1 MAIFLNDD
9 IECRKSEPL
18 DTRVRVPNQAGLIA
32 LNPLYNYIGMLVIT
46 LDTLGVYQ
54 LTVNDGTTAS
64 DWELKT
70 FYTDALVNTFL
81 TDGSVSSVVF
91 GTDTSLTWNATD
103 FTLDM
108 PLNGV
113 TVQLGQE
120 TVARVLNNTGIAM
133 TNGQVVIVSGA
144 SGNRLTVALAD
155 NTTDLTSGA
164 ILGIVT
170 EPIANNQQGFAT
182 ITGLVR
188 GLNTSAFTEGDVLYL
203 GSSGAITNVKPVTP
217 LHLVTVGYC
226 VRSHATEGSIFSH
239 PQNGYELDELHDVL
253 ITSAQNNDVLSW
265 NSTSSYWENVALPS
279 APVTSVNGDVGVV
292 VLDTDNINEGSSNL
306 YYTESRVSLNTSVAA
321 NTAKISFDSTSS
333 TRLANTSG
341 TNTGDQD
348 LTNLVDLTTNQS
360 IGGDKTFT
368 GSTVAGSLSAY
379 RPVGSEINVN
389 TDLTQINANTFYNVN
404 ALGGAITIN
413 VADTSNALFPIG
425 SEFEFSPIDLTSDV
439 NFAAL
444 GIQTINSVDG
454 HLRLDKPFSGSILK
468 KTAVNTWLLIGTLKL

>member
-91 GTDTSLTWNATD
+91 GTDTSLIWNPTD

-120 TVARVLNNTGIAM
+120 TVARILNNTGS
-133 TNGQVVIVSGA
+133 TLLNGKVVRVTGA
-144 SGNRLTVALAD
+144 SGQRLTAALAD
-155 NTTDLTSGA
+155 NTSDITSA
-164 ILGIVT
+164 TILGIMTQDVL
-170 EPIANNQQGFAT
+170 NNQQGFAT
-182 ITGLVR
+182 LAGLVR
-188 GLNTSAFTEGDVLYL
+188 DLNTSSFTEGDVLYL
-203 GSSGAITNVKPVTP
+203 GGSGAVTNVKPVTP

-226 VRSHATEGSIFSH
+226 VRSHATQGSIFSH

-265 NSTSSYWENVALPS
+265 NSASSYWENVALPS

-348 LTNLVDLTTNQS
+348 LSNLVDLTTNQS
-360 IGGDKTFT
+360 IGGDKIFT
-368 GSTVAGSLSAY
+368 GATIAGSLAAY
-379 RPVGSEINVN
+379 RPVINKTASFTLSATELN
-389 TDLTQINANTFYNVN
+389 KGCKLD
-404 ALGGAITIN
+404 ITTAVVIS
-413 VADTSNALFPIG
+413 VDASSDSAFPIG
-425 SEFEFSPIDLTSDV
+425 GEIEFYWYSDSGTNTITITASGGQTV
-439 NFAAL
+439 ISADAAITL
-444 GIQTINSVDG
+444 SKV
-454 HLRLDKPFSGSILK
+454 GSCAVLK
-468 KTAVNTWLLIGTLKL
+468 KVAASSWILTGGLS

>member
-1 MAIFLNDD
+1 MA
-9 IECRKSEPL
+9 
-18 DTRVRVPNQAGLIA
+18 TRAEVTTVINTQ
-32 LNPLYNYIGMLVIT
+32 NPDN
-46 LDTLGVYQ
+46 
-54 LTVNDGTTAS
+54 TTALITPLATRTSQKAINDNSFNLSS
-64 DWELKT
+64 DN
-70 FYTDALVNTFL
+70 TDNITEGATNLYYADSLVNTFL

-108 PLNGV
+108 PLGGV
-113 TVQLGQE
+113 TIQLGQE
-120 TVARVLNNTGIAM
+120 TVARVLNNTGTAM
-133 TNGQVVIVSGA
+133 TDGQVVIISGA
-144 SGNRLTVALAD
+144 SGQRLTVALAD
-155 NTTDLTSGA
+155 NSSDITSGA
-164 ILGIVT
+164 ILGIIT

-188 GLNTSAFTEGDVLYL
+188 NLNTSAFTEGDVLYL
-203 GSSGAITNVKPVTP
+203 GSSGVITNVKPVTP

-226 VRSHATEGSIFSH
+226 VRSHATEGTIFSH

-265 NSTSSYWENVALPS
+265 NSASSYWENVALPS

-348 LTNLVDLTTNQS
+348 LSNLVDLTTNQS
-360 IGGDKTFT
+360 IGGDKIFT
-368 GSTVAGSLSAY
+368 GATIAGSLAAY
-379 RPVGSEINVN
+379 RPVINKTASFTLSATELN
-389 TDLTQINANTFYNVN
+389 KGCKLD
-404 ALGGAITIN
+404 ITTAVVIS
-413 VADTSNALFPIG
+413 VDASSDSAFPIG
-425 SEFEFSPIDLTSDV
+425 GEIEFYWYSDSGTNTITITASGGQTVVPPIE
-439 NFAAL
+439 
-444 GIQTINSVDG
+444 
-454 HLRLDKPFSGSILK
+454 
-468 KTAVNTWLLIGTLKL
+468 

>member
-91 GTDTSLTWNATD
+91 GTDTSLIWNPTD

-108 PLNGV
+108 PLGGV
-113 TVQLGQE
+113 TIQLGQE
-120 TVARVLNNTGIAM
+120 TVARILNNTGS
-133 TNGQVVIVSGA
+133 TLLNGKVVRVTGA
-144 SGNRLTVALAD
+144 SGQRLTAALAD
-155 NTTDLTSGA
+155 NTSDITSA
-164 ILGIVT
+164 TILGIMTQDVL
-170 EPIANNQQGFAT
+170 NNQQGFAT
-182 ITGLVR
+182 LAGLVR
-188 GLNTSAFTEGDVLYL
+188 DLNTSSFAEGDVLYL
-203 GSSGAITNVKPVTP
+203 GSSGAVTNVKPVTP

-226 VRSHATEGSIFSH
+226 VRSHATQGSIFSH

-265 NSTSSYWENVALPS
+265 NSASSYWENVALPS

-348 LTNLVDLTTNQS
+348 LSNLVDLTTNQS
-360 IGGDKTFT
+360 IGGDKIFT
-368 GSTVAGSLSAY
+368 GATIAGSLAAY
-379 RPVGSEINVN
+379 RPVINKTASFTLSATELN
-389 TDLTQINANTFYNVN
+389 KGCKLDITT
-404 ALGGAITIN
+404 AIVIS
-413 VADTSNALFPIG
+413 VDASSDSAFPIG
-425 SEFEFSPIDLTSDV
+425 GEIEFYWYSDSGTNTITITASGGQTV
-439 NFAAL
+439 ISADAAITL
-444 GIQTINSVDG
+444 SKV
-454 HLRLDKPFSGSILK
+454 GSCAVLK
-468 KTAVNTWLLIGTLKL
+468 KVAASSWILTGGLS

>member
-91 GTDTSLTWNATD
+91 GTDTSLIWNPTD

-108 PLNGV
+108 PLGGV
-113 TVQLGQE
+113 TIQLGQE
-120 TVARVLNNTGIAM
+120 TVARILNNTGS
-133 TNGQVVIVSGA
+133 TLLNGKVVRVTGA
-144 SGNRLTVALAD
+144 SGQRLTAALAD
-155 NTTDLTSGA
+155 NTSDITSA
-164 ILGIVT
+164 TILGIMTQDVL
-170 EPIANNQQGFAT
+170 NNQQGFAT
-182 ITGLVR
+182 LAGLVR
-188 GLNTSAFTEGDVLYL
+188 DLNTSSFAEGDVLYL
-203 GSSGAITNVKPVTP
+203 GSSGAVTNVKPVTP

-226 VRSHATEGSIFSH
+226 VRSHATQGSIFSH

-265 NSTSSYWENVALPS
+265 NSASSYWENVALPS

-348 LTNLVDLTTNQS
+348 LSNLVDLTTNQS
-360 IGGDKTFT
+360 IGGDKIFT
-368 GSTVAGSLSAY
+368 GSTVAGSLAAY
-379 RPVGSEINVN
+379 RPVINKTASFTLSATELN
-389 TDLTQINANTFYNVN
+389 KGCKLDITT
-404 ALGGAITIN
+404 AIVIS
-413 VADTSNALFPIG
+413 VDASSDSAFPIG
-425 SEFEFSPIDLTSDV
+425 GEIEFYWYSDSGTNTITITASGGQTV
-439 NFAAL
+439 ISADAAITL
-444 GIQTINSVDG
+444 SKV
-454 HLRLDKPFSGSILK
+454 GSCAVLK
-468 KTAVNTWLLIGTLKL
+468 KVAASSWILTGGLS

>member
-18 DTRVRVPNQAGLIA
+18 DTRVRVPAQADLIA

-120 TVARVLNNTGIAM
+120 TVARILNKTGSTLNNGKVVRVTGA
-133 TNGQVVIVSGA
+133 Q
-144 SGNRLTVALAD
+144 GNRMTAALAD
-155 NTTDLTSGA
+155 NSSDATSGT
-164 ILGIVT
+164 ILGIMTQDV
-170 EPIANNQQGFAT
+170 ANNQQGFAT
-182 ITGLVR
+182 TVGLVR
-188 GLNTSAFTEGDVLYL
+188 DIDTSAFADGDVLYL
-203 GSSGAITNVKPVTP
+203 GSAGAITNVQPATP
-217 LHLVTVGYC
+217 LHLITVGYC
-226 VRSHATEGSIFSH
+226 VRSHATQGSIFSH

-265 NSTSSYWENVALPS
+265 NTAGSYWENVALP
-279 APVTSVNGDVGVV
+279 
-292 VLDTDNINEGSSNL
+292 
-306 YYTESRVSLNTSVAA
+306 AA
-321 NTAKISFDSTSS
+321 
-333 TRLANTSG
+333 
-341 TNTGDQD
+341 
-348 LTNLVDLTTNQS
+348 VDLTTNQS

-368 GSTVAGSLSAY
+368 GATVAGSLAAY
-379 RPVGSEINVN
+379 RPVGSEINAN
-389 TDLTQINANTFYNVN
+389 ADLTQITGNTFYNVN
-404 ALGGAITIN
+404 ASGVAITIE
-413 VADTSNALFPIG
+413 VDDTSDVLFPIG
-425 SEFEFSPIDLTSDV
+425 TEFEFSPIDLTNDV
-439 NFAAL
+439 AFSAL
-444 GIQTINSVDG
+444 GAQTINSVDG
-454 HLRLDKPFSGSILK
+454 YLKLDKPFSGTILK
-468 KTAVNTWLLIGTLKL
+468 KTAVNTWLLIGTLKA

>member
-9 IECRKSEPL
+9 IECRKAEPL
-18 DTRVRVPNQAGLIA
+18 DTRVRVPAQADLIA

-54 LTVNDGTTAS
+54 LTANDGTTAS

-91 GTDTSLTWNATD
+91 GTDTSLIWNATD

-108 PLNGV
+108 PLDGV
-113 TVQLGQE
+113 TIQLGQE
-120 TVARVLNNTGIAM
+120 TVARVLNNTGTAM

-144 SGNRLTVALAD
+144 SGNRLTAALAD

-188 GLNTSAFTEGDVLYL
+188 GLNTSSFNEGDVLYL

-226 VRSHATEGSIFSH
+226 VRSHATQGSIFSH

-265 NSTSSYWENVALPS
+265 NSTGSYWENVALPS

-321 NTAKISFDSTSS
+321 NTAKISFDSASS

-348 LTNLVDLTTNQS
+348 LSNLVDLTTNQI
-360 IGGDKTFT
+360 IGGDKIFT
-368 GSTVAGSLSAY
+368 GSTVAGSLAAY
-379 RPVGSEINVN
+379 RPVINKTASFTLSATELNKGCKLDITTAVVISVDASSDSAFPIGGEIEFYWYSDSGTN
-389 TDLTQINANTFYNVN
+389 TITIT
-404 ALGGAITIN
+404 ALGGQTVVSADAAITLSK
-413 VADTSNALFPIG
+413 VG
-425 SEFEFSPIDLTSDV
+425 SCAV
-439 NFAAL
+439 
-444 GIQTINSVDG
+444 
-454 HLRLDKPFSGSILK
+454 LK
-468 KTAVNTWLLIGTLKL
+468 KVAASSWILTGGLA

>member
-91 GTDTSLTWNATD
+91 GTDTSLIWNPTD

-108 PLNGV
+108 PLGGV
-113 TVQLGQE
+113 TIQLGQE
-120 TVARVLNNTGIAM
+120 TVARILNNTGS
-133 TNGQVVIVSGA
+133 TLLNGKVVRVTGA
-144 SGNRLTVALAD
+144 SGQRLTAALAD
-155 NTTDLTSGA
+155 NTSDITSA
-164 ILGIVT
+164 TILGIMTQDVL
-170 EPIANNQQGFAT
+170 NNQQGFAT
-182 ITGLVR
+182 LAGLVR
-188 GLNTSAFTEGDVLYL
+188 DLNTSSFAEGDVLYL
-203 GSSGAITNVKPVTP
+203 GSSGAVTNVKPVTP

-226 VRSHATEGSIFSH
+226 VRSHATQGSIFSH

-265 NSTSSYWENVALPS
+265 NSASSYWENVALPS

-321 NTAKISFDSTSS
+321 NTAKISFDSASS

-348 LTNLVDLTTNQS
+348 LSNLVDLTTNQS
-360 IGGDKTFT
+360 IGGDKIFT
-368 GSTVAGSLSAY
+368 GATIAGSLAAY
-379 RPVGSEINVN
+379 RPVINKTASFTLSATELN
-389 TDLTQINANTFYNVN
+389 KGCKLD
-404 ALGGAITIN
+404 ITTAVVIS
-413 VADTSNALFPIG
+413 VDASSDSAFPIG
-425 SEFEFSPIDLTSDV
+425 GEIEFYWYSDSGTNTITITASGGQTV
-439 NFAAL
+439 ISADAAITL
-444 GIQTINSVDG
+444 SKV
-454 HLRLDKPFSGSILK
+454 GSCAVLK
-468 KTAVNTWLLIGTLKL
+468 KVAASSWILTGGLS

>member
-91 GTDTSLTWNATD
+91 GTDTSLIWNPTD

-120 TVARVLNNTGIAM
+120 TVARILNNTGS
-133 TNGQVVIVSGA
+133 TLLNGKVVRVTGA
-144 SGNRLTVALAD
+144 SGQRLTAALAD
-155 NTTDLTSGA
+155 NSSDITSA
-164 ILGIVT
+164 TILGIMTQDVL
-170 EPIANNQQGFAT
+170 NNQQGFAT
-182 ITGLVR
+182 LAGLVR
-188 GLNTSAFTEGDVLYL
+188 DLNTSSFAEGDVLYL
-203 GSSGAITNVKPVTP
+203 GSSGAVTNVKPVTP

-226 VRSHATEGSIFSH
+226 VRSHATQGSIFSH

-265 NSTSSYWENVALPS
+265 NSASSYWENVALPS

-341 TNTGDQD
+341 INTGDQD
-348 LTNLVDLTTNQS
+348 LSNLVDLTTNQS
-360 IGGDKTFT
+360 IGGDKIFT
-368 GSTVAGSLSAY
+368 GATIAGSLAAY
-379 RPVGSEINVN
+379 RPVINKTASFTLSATELN
-389 TDLTQINANTFYNVN
+389 KGCKLD
-404 ALGGAITIN
+404 ITTAVVIS
-413 VADTSNALFPIG
+413 VDASSDSAFPIG
-425 SEFEFSPIDLTSDV
+425 GEIEFYWYSDSGTNTITITASGGQTV
-439 NFAAL
+439 ISADAAITL
-444 GIQTINSVDG
+444 SKV
-454 HLRLDKPFSGSILK
+454 GSCAVLK
-468 KTAVNTWLLIGTLKL
+468 KVAASSWILTGGLS

>member
-91 GTDTSLTWNATD
+91 GTDTSLIWNPTD

-120 TVARVLNNTGIAM
+120 TVARILNNTGS
-133 TNGQVVIVSGA
+133 TLLNGKVVRVTGA
-144 SGNRLTVALAD
+144 SGQRLTAALAD
-155 NTTDLTSGA
+155 NSSDITSA
-164 ILGIVT
+164 TILGIMTQDVL
-170 EPIANNQQGFAT
+170 NNQQGFAT
-182 ITGLVR
+182 LAGLVR
-188 GLNTSAFTEGDVLYL
+188 DLDTSSFAEGDVLYL
-203 GSSGAITNVKPVTP
+203 GSSGAVTNVKPVTP

-226 VRSHATEGSIFSH
+226 VRSHATQGSIFSH

-265 NSTSSYWENVALPS
+265 NSASSYWENVALPS

-292 VLDTDNINEGSSNL
+292 VLDTDHINEGSSNL

-348 LTNLVDLTTNQS
+348 LSNLVDLTTNQS
-360 IGGDKTFT
+360 IGGDKIFT
-368 GSTVAGSLSAY
+368 GSTVAGSLAAY
-379 RPVGSEINVN
+379 RPVINKTASFTLSATELN
-389 TDLTQINANTFYNVN
+389 KGCKLDITT
-404 ALGGAITIN
+404 AIVIS
-413 VADTSNALFPIG
+413 VDASSDSAFPIG
-425 SEFEFSPIDLTSDV
+425 GEIEFYWYSDSGTNTITITASGGQTV
-439 NFAAL
+439 VSADAAITL
-444 GIQTINSVDG
+444 SKV
-454 HLRLDKPFSGSILK
+454 GSCAVLK
-468 KTAVNTWLLIGTLKL
+468 KVAASSWILTGGLS

>member
-1 MAIFLNDD
+1 MATRAEVTTVI
-9 IECRKSEPL
+9 
-18 DTRVRVPNQAGLIA
+18 DTQ
-32 LNPLYNYIGMLVIT
+32 NPDN
-46 LDTLGVYQ
+46 
-54 LTVNDGTTAS
+54 TTALITPLATRTSQKAINDNSFNLSS
-64 DWELKT
+64 DN
-70 FYTDALVNTFL
+70 TDNITEGATNLYYADSLVNSFL

-91 GTDTSLTWNATD
+91 GTDTSLIWNPTD

-108 PLNGV
+108 PLGGV
-113 TVQLGQE
+113 TIQLGQE
-120 TVARVLNNTGIAM
+120 TVARILNNTGS
-133 TNGQVVIVSGA
+133 TLNNGKVVRVTGA
-144 SGNRLTVALAD
+144 SGQRLTAALAD
-155 NTTDLTSGA
+155 NTSDITSA
-164 ILGIVT
+164 TILGIMTQDVL
-170 EPIANNQQGFAT
+170 NNQQGFAT
-182 ITGLVR
+182 LAGLVR
-188 GLNTSAFTEGDVLYL
+188 DLDTSSFAEGDVLYL
-203 GSSGAITNVKPVTP
+203 GGSGAITNVKPVTP

-226 VRSHATEGSIFSH
+226 VRSHATEGTIFSH

-265 NSTSSYWENVALPS
+265 NSAGSYWENVALPS

-404 ALGGAITIN
+404 ALGGAITID

-454 HLRLDKPFSGSILK
+454 HLRLDKPFSGTILK
-468 KTAVNTWLLIGTLKL
+468 KTSVNNWLLIGTLKL

>member
-9 IECRKSEPL
+9 IECRKAEPL
-18 DTRVRVPNQAGLIA
+18 DTRVRVPAQADLIA

-120 TVARVLNNTGIAM
+120 TVARILNNTGS
-133 TNGQVVIVSGA
+133 TLLNGKVVRVTGA
-144 SGNRLTVALAD
+144 SGQRLTAALAD
-155 NTTDLTSGA
+155 NSSDITSA
-164 ILGIVT
+164 TILGIMTQDVL
-170 EPIANNQQGFAT
+170 NNQQGFAT
-182 ITGLVR
+182 LAGLVR
-188 GLNTSAFTEGDVLYL
+188 DLDTSSFAEGDVLYL
-203 GSSGAITNVKPVTP
+203 GSSGAVTNVKPLTP

-226 VRSHATEGSIFSH
+226 VRSHATQGSIFSH

-265 NSTSSYWENVALPS
+265 NSAGSYWENVALPS

-321 NTAKISFDSTSS
+321 NTAKISFDSASS

-348 LTNLVDLTTNQS
+348 LSNLVDLTTNQS
-360 IGGDKTFT
+360 IGGDKIFT
-368 GSTVAGSLSAY
+368 GATVAGSLAAY
-379 RPVGSEINVN
+379 RPVINKTASFTLSATELN
-389 TDLTQINANTFYNVN
+389 KGCKLD
-404 ALGGAITIN
+404 ITTAVVIS
-413 VADTSNALFPIG
+413 VDASSDTAFPIG
-425 SEFEFSPIDLTSDV
+425 GEIEFYWYSDSGTNTITITASGGQTV
-439 NFAAL
+439 VSADAAITL
-444 GIQTINSVDG
+444 LKV
-454 HLRLDKPFSGSILK
+454 GSCAVLK
-468 KTAVNTWLLIGTLKL
+468 KVDASYWILTGGLA

>member
-18 DTRVRVPNQAGLIA
+18 DTRVRVPAQADLIA

-91 GTDTSLTWNATD
+91 GTDTSLIWNPTD

-108 PLNGV
+108 PLGGV
-113 TVQLGQE
+113 TIQLGQE
-120 TVARVLNNTGIAM
+120 TVARILNNTGS
-133 TNGQVVIVSGA
+133 TLLNGKVVRVTGA
-144 SGNRLTVALAD
+144 SGQRLTAALAD
-155 NTTDLTSGA
+155 NTSDITSA
-164 ILGIVT
+164 TILGIMTQDVL
-170 EPIANNQQGFAT
+170 NNQQGFAT
-182 ITGLVR
+182 LAGLVR
-188 GLNTSAFTEGDVLYL
+188 DLNTSSFAEGDVLYL
-203 GSSGAITNVKPVTP
+203 GSSGAVTNVKPVTP

-226 VRSHATEGSIFSH
+226 VRSHATQGSIFSH

-265 NSTSSYWENVALPS
+265 NSASSYWENVALPS

-348 LTNLVDLTTNQS
+348 LSNLVDLTTNQS
-360 IGGDKTFT
+360 IGGDKIFT
-368 GSTVAGSLSAY
+368 GSTVAGSLAAY
-379 RPVGSEINVN
+379 RPVINKTASFTLSATELN
-389 TDLTQINANTFYNVN
+389 KGCKLDITT
-404 ALGGAITIN
+404 AIVIS
-413 VADTSNALFPIG
+413 VDASSDSAFPIG
-425 SEFEFSPIDLTSDV
+425 GEIEFYWYSDSGTNTITITASGGQTV
-439 NFAAL
+439 ISADAAITL
-444 GIQTINSVDG
+444 SKV
-454 HLRLDKPFSGSILK
+454 GSCAVLK
-468 KTAVNTWLLIGTLKL
+468 KVAASSWILTGGLS

>member
-9 IECRKSEPL
+9 IECRKAEPL
-18 DTRVRVPNQAGLIA
+18 DTRVRVPAQADLIA

-108 PLNGV
+108 PLDGV
-113 TVQLGQE
+113 TIQLGQE
-120 TVARVLNNTGIAM
+120 TVARVLNNTGTAM

-144 SGNRLTVALAD
+144 QGNRLTVALAD

-170 EPIANNQQGFAT
+170 EPIPNNQQGFAT

-188 GLNTSAFTEGDVLYL
+188 DLNTSSFNEGDVLYL

-226 VRSHATEGSIFSH
+226 VRSHATQGSIFSH

-265 NSTSSYWENVALPS
+265 NSASSYWENVALPS

-321 NTAKISFDSTSS
+321 NTAKISFDSASS

-348 LTNLVDLTTNQS
+348 LSNLVDLTTNQS
-360 IGGDKTFT
+360 IGGDKIFT
-368 GSTVAGSLSAY
+368 GSTVAGSLAAY
-379 RPVGSEINVN
+379 RPVINKTASFTLSATELNKGCKLDITTAVVISVDASSDTAFPIGGEIEFYWYSDSGTN
-389 TDLTQINANTFYNVN
+389 TITITAS
-404 ALGGAITIN
+404 GGQTVVSADAAITISK
-413 VADTSNALFPIG
+413 VG
-425 SEFEFSPIDLTSDV
+425 SCAV
-439 NFAAL
+439 
-444 GIQTINSVDG
+444 
-454 HLRLDKPFSGSILK
+454 LK
-468 KTAVNTWLLIGTLKL
+468 KVAASSWILTGGLA

>member
-91 GTDTSLTWNATD
+91 GTDTSLIWNPTD

-108 PLNGV
+108 PLGGV
-113 TVQLGQE
+113 TIQLGQE
-120 TVARVLNNTGIAM
+120 TVARILNNTGS
-133 TNGQVVIVSGA
+133 TLLNGKVVRVTGA
-144 SGNRLTVALAD
+144 SGQRLTAALAD
-155 NTTDLTSGA
+155 NTSDITSA
-164 ILGIVT
+164 TILGIMTQDVL
-170 EPIANNQQGFAT
+170 NNQQGFAT
-182 ITGLVR
+182 LAGLVR
-188 GLNTSAFTEGDVLYL
+188 DLNTSSFAEGDVLYL
-203 GSSGAITNVKPVTP
+203 GSSGAVTNVKPVTP

-226 VRSHATEGSIFSH
+226 VRSHATQGSIFSH

-265 NSTSSYWENVALPS
+265 NSASSYWENVALPS

-348 LTNLVDLTTNQS
+348 LSNLVDLTTNQS
-360 IGGDKTFT
+360 IGGDKIFT
-368 GSTVAGSLSAY
+368 GATIAGSLAAY
-379 RPVGSEINVN
+379 RPVINKTASFTLSATELN
-389 TDLTQINANTFYNVN
+389 KGCKLD
-404 ALGGAITIN
+404 ITTAVVIS
-413 VADTSNALFPIG
+413 VDASSDSAFPIG
-425 SEFEFSPIDLTSDV
+425 GEIEFYWYSDSGTNTITITASGGQTV
-439 NFAAL
+439 ISADAAITL
-444 GIQTINSVDG
+444 SKV
-454 HLRLDKPFSGSILK
+454 GSCAVLK
-468 KTAVNTWLLIGTLKL
+468 KVAASSWILTGGLS

>member
-9 IECRKSEPL
+9 IECRKAEPL
-18 DTRVRVPNQAGLIA
+18 DTRVRVANAAALIA
-32 LNPLYNYIGMLVIT
+32 LNPLYNYVGMLVIT

-54 LTVNDGTTAS
+54 LTLNDGTTAS

-81 TDGSVSSVVF
+81 TDGSVSSIVF

-113 TVQLGQE
+113 TIQLGQE
-120 TVARVLNNTGIAM
+120 TVARVLNKTGS
-133 TNGQVVIVSGA
+133 TLLNGKVVRVTGA
-144 SGNRLTVALAD
+144 SGQRLTAALAD
-155 NTTDLTSGA
+155 NTSDTTSA
-164 ILGIVT
+164 TILGIMTQDVL
-170 EPIANNQQGFAT
+170 NNQQGFAT
-182 ITGLVR
+182 LAGLVR
-188 GLNTSAFTEGDVLYL
+188 DLNTSSFTEGDVLYL
-203 GSSGAITNVKPVTP
+203 GSSGGITNVKPVTP

-253 ITSAQNNDVLSW
+253 ITSAQDNDVLSW

-279 APVTSVNGDVGVV
+279 APVDSVNSQTGVV

-321 NTAKISFDSTSS
+321 NTAKISFDSASS

-348 LTNLVDLTTNQS
+348 LSNLVDLTTNQS

-368 GSTVAGSLSAY
+368 GSTVAGSIAAY
-379 RPVGSEINVN
+379 RPVINKTASFTVSATELNKGCKLDITTAVVIGVDASSNTAFPVGGEIEFYWYFDSGSNS
-389 TDLTQINANTFYNVN
+389 
-404 ALGGAITIN
+404 ITIT
-413 VADTSNALFPIG
+413 ASG
-425 SEFEFSPIDLTSDV
+425 
-439 NFAAL
+439 
-444 GIQTINSVDG
+444 GQTIISADAAVALSKVG
-454 HLRLDKPFSGSILK
+454 ACAVLK
-468 KTAVNTWLLIGTLKL
+468 KVDSNSWILTGGLS

>member
-9 IECRKSEPL
+9 IECRKAEPL

-91 GTDTSLTWNATD
+91 GTDTSLIWNPTD

-120 TVARVLNNTGIAM
+120 TVARILNNTGS
-133 TNGQVVIVSGA
+133 TLLNGKVVRVTGA
-144 SGNRLTVALAD
+144 SGQRLTAALAD
-155 NTTDLTSGA
+155 NSSDITSA
-164 ILGIVT
+164 TILGIMTQDVL
-170 EPIANNQQGFAT
+170 NNQQGFAT
-182 ITGLVR
+182 LAGLVR
-188 GLNTSAFTEGDVLYL
+188 NLNTSSFAEGDVLYL
-203 GSSGAITNVKPVTP
+203 GSSGAVTNVKPLTP

-226 VRSHATEGSIFSH
+226 VRSSATQGSIFAH

-265 NSTSSYWENVALPS
+265 NSAGSYWENVALPS
-279 APVTSVNGDVGVV
+279 
-292 VLDTDNINEGSSNL
+292 
-306 YYTESRVSLNTSVAA
+306 YT
-321 NTAKISFDSTSS
+321 
-333 TRLANTSG
+333 
-341 TNTGDQD
+341 
-348 LTNLVDLTTNQS
+348 
-360 IGGDKTFT
+360 
-368 GSTVAGSLSAY
+368 
-379 RPVGSEINVN
+379 PVGSEINTS
-389 TDLTQINANTFYNVN
+389 TDLTQITGNTFYNVN
-404 ALGGAITIN
+404 AVGGAITID
-413 VADTSNALFPIG
+413 VDDTSNALFPIG
-425 SEFEFSPIDLTSDV
+425 SEFEFSPIDLTNDV
-439 NFAAL
+439 TFAAL
-444 GIQTINSVDG
+444 GVQTINSVDG
-454 HLRLDKPFSGSILK
+454 FLKLDKPFSGSILK
-468 KTAVNTWLLIGTLKL
+468 KTAVNTWLLIGTLKA

>member
-9 IECRKSEPL
+9 IECRKAEPL

-91 GTDTSLTWNATD
+91 GTDTSLIWNPTD

-120 TVARVLNNTGIAM
+120 TVARILNNTGS
-133 TNGQVVIVSGA
+133 TLLNGKVVRVTGA
-144 SGNRLTVALAD
+144 SGQRLTAALAD
-155 NTTDLTSGA
+155 NSSDITSA
-164 ILGIVT
+164 TILGIMTQDVL
-170 EPIANNQQGFAT
+170 NNQQGFAT
-182 ITGLVR
+182 LAGLVR
-188 GLNTSAFTEGDVLYL
+188 NLNTSSFAEGDVLYL
-203 GSSGAITNVKPVTP
+203 GSSGAVTNVKPLTP

-226 VRSHATEGSIFSH
+226 VRSHATLGSIFAH

-265 NSTSSYWENVALPS
+265 NSTGSYWENVALPS

-321 NTAKISFDSTSS
+321 NTAKISFDSASS

-341 TNTGDQD
+341 INTGDQD
-348 LTNLVDLTTNQS
+348 LSNLVDLTTNQS
-360 IGGDKTFT
+360 IGGDKIFT
-368 GSTVAGSLSAY
+368 GATVAGSLAAY
-379 RPVGSEINVN
+379 RPVINKTASFTLSATELN
-389 TDLTQINANTFYNVN
+389 KGCKLD
-404 ALGGAITIN
+404 ITTAVVIS
-413 VADTSNALFPIG
+413 VDASSDSAFPIG
-425 SEFEFSPIDLTSDV
+425 GEIEFYWYSD
-439 NFAAL
+439 
-444 GIQTINSVDG
+444 
-454 HLRLDKPFSGSILK
+454 SGSNTITITASGGQTVVSADAAITLSKVGSCAVLK
-468 KTAVNTWLLIGTLKL
+468 KVAASSWILTGGLA

>member
-18 DTRVRVPNQAGLIA
+18 DTRVRVPAQADLIA

-91 GTDTSLTWNATD
+91 GTDTSLIWNPTD

-108 PLNGV
+108 PLGGV
-113 TVQLGQE
+113 TIQLGQE
-120 TVARVLNNTGIAM
+120 TVARILNNTGS
-133 TNGQVVIVSGA
+133 TLLNGKVVRVTGA
-144 SGNRLTVALAD
+144 SGQRLTAALAD
-155 NTTDLTSGA
+155 NTSDITSA
-164 ILGIVT
+164 TILGIMTQDVL
-170 EPIANNQQGFAT
+170 NNQQGFAT
-182 ITGLVR
+182 LAGLVR
-188 GLNTSAFTEGDVLYL
+188 DLNTSSFTEGDVLYL
-203 GSSGAITNVKPVTP
+203 GGSGAVTNVKPVTP

-226 VRSHATEGSIFSH
+226 VRSHATQGSIFSH

-265 NSTSSYWENVALPS
+265 NSASSYWENVALPS

-348 LTNLVDLTTNQS
+348 LSNLVDLTTNQS
-360 IGGDKTFT
+360 IGGDKIFT
-368 GSTVAGSLSAY
+368 GATVAGSLAAY
-379 RPVGSEINVN
+379 RPVINKTASFTLSATELN
-389 TDLTQINANTFYNVN
+389 KGCKLDITT
-404 ALGGAITIN
+404 AIVIS
-413 VADTSNALFPIG
+413 VDASSDSAFPIG
-425 SEFEFSPIDLTSDV
+425 GEIEFYWYSDSGTNTITITASGGQTV
-439 NFAAL
+439 ISADAAITL
-444 GIQTINSVDG
+444 SKV
-454 HLRLDKPFSGSILK
+454 GSCAVLK
-468 KTAVNTWLLIGTLKL
+468 KVAASSWILTGGLA